1 MHSPDKRKTRRWDLP
16 DRLGCLALQ
25 SGRLLL
31 GLANDL
37 FLADLDVDSD
47 DAPRLSPLT
56 PVEIHER
63 RTRINDGRVDR
74 AGNFVFGTLNEDVA
88 KHPIGSFYQYSAPGL
103 QRLKLGDVAIPNGV
117 CFSRDGRTM
126 YYCDSMPPR
135 ILCCDYDAETA
146 HTSQCRIFAEV
157 CVAGSCADGSTI
169 DAEGCLWN
177 AQWGAARV
185 VRYTPKGAI
194 DRVVYVPAKNP
205 SCVALG
211 GTMLDQL
218 YITTARL
225 DINADELEE
234 LPETQL
240 VGLMGRLDAQRHV
253 VCLPGTHSKWAMVKD
268 GRVESFITA
277 MTGELFELLC
287 KHSLLGRLMTERG
300 DTIDPSACEQG
311 IVRAREPGGLLHHLF
326 SVRTSGLLG
335 TLEPRQLASYLS
347 GLLIAH
353 EVLDS
358 ACGGDRRGQLVHLV
372 GSPALLEPYSFV
384 LRKLGITLGLHDEA
398 LLAAG
403 AHQLT
408 MQLGRVQT
416 SAEARQS

>member
-1 MHSPDKRKTRRWDLP
+1 MIAVDWGSSSLRAFRLAADGKILERRQAALGILKCGSGFDAVLSRQIEGWDDKLVVLVGMIGSRQGWLEVPYVECPATISNVAAGMRK
-16 DRLGCLALQ
+16 
-25 SGRLLL
+25 
-31 GLANDL
+31 
-37 FLADLDVDSD
+37 V
-47 DAPRLSPLT
+47 DAPTLPG
-56 PVEIHER
+56 
-63 RTRINDGRVDR
+63 RIVWI
-74 AGNFVFGTLNEDVA
+74 V
-88 KHPIGSFYQYSAPGL
+88 PGL
-103 QRLKLGDVAIPNGV
+103 L
-117 CFSRDGRTM
+117 DGAGTRN
-126 YYCDSMPPR
+126 S
-135 ILCCDYDAETA
+135 
-146 HTSQCRIFAEV
+146 AEV
-157 CVAGSCADGSTI
+157 LRG
-169 DAEGCLWN
+169 E
-177 AQWGAARV
+177 
-185 VRYTPKGAI
+185 
-194 DRVVYVPAKNP
+194 
-205 SCVALG
+205 
-211 GTMLDQL
+211 
-218 YITTARL
+218 
-225 DINADELEE
+225 
-234 LPETQL
+234 ETQL
-240 VGLMGRLDAQRHV
+240 FGLMGRLDAQRHV

-268 GRVESFITA
+268 GCVESFTTA

-358 ACGGDRRGQLVHLV
+358 ACGEDLRGQLVHLV

-384 LRKLGITLGLHDEA
+384 LRKLGITPELHDEA

-408 MQLGRVQT
+408 MQLGRLQT